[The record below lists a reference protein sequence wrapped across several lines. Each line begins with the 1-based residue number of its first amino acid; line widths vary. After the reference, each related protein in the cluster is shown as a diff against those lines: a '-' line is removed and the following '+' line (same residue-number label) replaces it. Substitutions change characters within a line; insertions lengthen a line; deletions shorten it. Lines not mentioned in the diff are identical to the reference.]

1 MGPYG
6 TEEETEQEVESET
19 EHMLTAKGGE
29 RGNGGMGEK
38 PSPPTKLRKGDQKM
52 TEREFDLATRAVN
65 QDMELRRD
73 AGGCYWLDSSSD
85 PNFRS
90 IGPMSLDEVEA
101 RIEAAEGGISRDQF
115 EETQETQALVDYQ
128 ETGVC
133 CLCGKRYEH
142 W

>member
-1 MGPYG
+1 
-6 TEEETEQEVESET
+6 
-19 EHMLTAKGGE
+19 
-29 RGNGGMGEK
+29 
-38 PSPPTKLRKGDQKM
+38 M
-52 TEREFDLATRAVN
+52 TEREFDLATRAEN

-73 AGGCYWLDSSSD
+73 AGGCYWLDSSYD
-85 PNFRS
+85 PSFRS
-90 IGPMSLDEVEA
+90 VGPLDLDEIED

-142 W
+142 WGNNPYPLCDEDDRSSRCCNTCNWTKVIPARLQKREGTA